1 MLAAAATVVDDAL
14 AGAGQFLT
22 VSGEAGIGKT
32 AVLGALIGQ
41 AGPEALVLQ
50 ATCWEGDGTPPYWPW
65 SQVLR
70 ASGLAVTELG
80 EAGWLLDAT
89 AGPATSSMATA
100 ADAQFRLFESVSR
113 SLQTLAGARPLL
125 VVLDDLQWSDE
136 RSLRLLGFLA
146 RTLATSRVLL
156 LCAYRDGEA
165 SDQLR
170 ELACRAQQLPLAAL
184 GPADVE
190 AMVAVIAGPTVAARV
205 SDQMWRRSGGNP
217 FFVRELTRLLVA
229 QGSWQDHGH
238 IPASIAET
246 LRRRLARLSTECVR
260 LLDWAAVAGRDIDL
274 GLLTRCGAA
283 RSETDAEK
291 VLEEARRA
299 GVVDVAGGGS
309 RFTHDLYRETV
320 LDGLSPSTRAEIN
333 LAVGRALQARSAN
346 AARIAAHLIAAGAQ
360 AEQAAIDYSIRAARV
375 ATARLGHDDACL
387 HYLRALHVLDGLG
400 SVAGV
405 DERLALLLE
414 LAAALERSGQT
425 EQAGQRY
432 REAAETARERGDAAP
447 LAHAALGLHAL
458 GHRSGGESAEVLALL
473 HAAARLLGESNGSLT
488 LQSRVAAALAREM
501 RHGTIRAPDAETI
514 RMAGRAVDL
523 ATAAGDTN
531 AMAVAQLALQDS
543 MWRPGTA
550 VQRLPIIGD
559 MLAAAIS
566 SGDADLVAEAHL
578 LRAAAL
584 IELGDPAGRAELSTY
599 ISLAEGL
606 GHARGRW
613 GALTRRATLA
623 QLAGRA
629 DEAAQLGEQALQL
642 GRAIGEPDAMACFC
656 TSRWSLVALGVPEPD
671 LELAPFDPLWP
682 MFPVFKAWPPAARGD
697 VRAARAAL
705 GDFSV
710 LDIVESTGTE
720 GLAAAAVVF
729 AVAGNTAQR
738 SWTYQRLLPLAGSH
752 VLVAGCASYHAA
764 VDHHLGALASSLGNV
779 SAAEAH
785 LRAAVALHARLGA
798 AGWARLSE
806 QALVDLSATALD
818 TTGNEFR
825 FVNGLWHLGFQ
836 GAHAQLPDAKGL
848 RDLATLIGAQGRDVH
863 VFTLL
868 GVEPSRAGADPVL
881 DDTAKNQ
888 YKARLRALDT
898 QIDEAADRGSADV
911 ETFRAERAALIH
923 ELAAATGLGG
933 RARRLGDPAER
944 ARKTVS
950 ARVRDALSKIAQ
962 VHPQLAQHLRDT
974 VHMGTRCEYAP
985 RPRVAWTLAAHETRS
1000 NSSAWAEG
1008 WTSRP
1013 GSTPRPDERGTG

>member
-1 MLAAAATVVDDAL
+1 MDRLIGRAATLAAAAPVVEDTL
-14 AGAGQFLT
+14 AGAGQFLM
-22 VSGEAGIGKT
+22 VSGDAGIGKT
-32 AVLGALIGQ
+32 AVLGALVSR
-41 AGPEALVLQ
+41 AGPEALVLP
-50 ATCWEGDGTPPYWPW
+50 ATCWEGVGTPPYWLW
-65 SQVLR
+65 SQILR
-70 ASGLAVTELG
+70 ASGLPVTELG
-80 EAGWLLDAT
+80 EAGWLLGAT
-89 AGPATSSMATA
+89 AGPATSNGATA

-113 SLQTLAGARPLL
+113 ALQTLAGRRPLL
-125 VVLDDLQWSDE
+125 VVLDDLHWSDE
-136 RSLRLLGFLA
+136 PSLRLLGFLA

-156 LCAYRDGEA
+156 LGAYRDVEA

-170 ELACRAQQLPLAAL
+170 ELAGRAQQLPLAAL
-184 GPADVE
+184 DPADVE
-190 AMVAVIAGPTVAARV
+190 AMVTLIAGQAVAARV
-205 SDQMWRRSGGNP
+205 SGQMWRRSGGNP

-229 QGSWQDHGH
+229 QGSGQDPAH
-238 IPASIAET
+238 IPVSIAET
-246 LRRRLARLSTECVR
+246 LRRRLARLSTDCVR
-260 LLDWAAVAGRDIDL
+260 LLDWAAVAGRDIDV
-274 GLLTRCGAA
+274 GLLTQCGAA
-283 RSETDAEK
+283 RTEIDGAN

-299 GVVDVAGGGS
+299 GVVEVAGGAT
-309 RFTHDLYRETV
+309 RFSHDLYRETV
-320 LDGLSPSTRAEIN
+320 LDGLSPSARAEIN

-346 AARIAAHLIAAGAQ
+346 AARIAAHLIAAGTPAQ
-360 AEQAAIDYSIRAARV
+360 QAAIDYSILAARV
-375 ATARLGHDDACL
+375 ATARLGHDDACM

-400 SVAGV
+400 SGARV

-414 LAAALERSGQT
+414 LAAALRRSGQSG
-425 EQAGQRY
+425 QAGERY
-432 REAAETARERGDAAP
+432 REAADTARARRDAAT

-458 GHRSGGESAEVLALL
+458 GHRSGGENVEVLELL
-473 HAAARLLGESNGSLT
+473 HAAARLLGESDGSLT
-488 LQSRVAAALAREM
+488 LQSQVAAALAREM
-501 RHGTIRAPDAETI
+501 RHGMMRAPDAETI
-514 RMAGRAVDL
+514 RVAVRAVNL
-523 ATAAGDTN
+523 ATAAGDTH
-531 AMAVAQLALQDS
+531 AVAVAKLALQDS

-566 SGDADLVAEAHL
+566 SGDTDLAAEAHL

-623 QLAGRA
+623 QLVGRA
-629 DEAAQLGEQALQL
+629 HEAAQLGEQALQL
-642 GRAIGEPDAMACFC
+642 GRAIGEPDAVACFC

-682 MFPVFKAWPPAARGD
+682 MFPIFKAWPPAARGD
-697 VRAARAAL
+697 ARATRAAL

-710 LDIVESTGTE
+710 LDVVESTGTE

-729 AVAGNTAQR
+729 AVAGTTAQR
-738 SWTYQRLLPLAGSH
+738 SWTYERLLPLAGSH

-764 VDHHLGALASSLGNV
+764 VDHHLGALAASLDNV

-785 LRAAVALHARLGA
+785 FRAAVVLHERLGA
-798 AGWARLSE
+798 AAWARLSA
-806 QALVDLSATALD
+806 QALADLSTTTPDATD
-818 TTGNEFR
+818 HEFR
-825 FVNGLWHLGFQ
+825 FVDGLWHLGFQ
-836 GAHAQLPDAKGL
+836 GAHALLPDAKGL
-848 RDLATLIGAQGRDVH
+848 RDLAMLIGAQGRDVH

-868 GVEPSRAGADPVL
+868 GMEPSRAGADPVL
-881 DDTAKNQ
+881 DDTAKKR
-888 YKARLRALDT
+888 YRARLRALDT
-898 QIDEAADRGSADV
+898 QIDEAEDRGSADV

-974 VHMGTRCEYAP
+974 VHMGTHCEYAP
-985 RPRVAWTLAAHETRS
+985 RNRVAWTLTAHDIRI
-1000 NSSAWAEG
+1000 NSSESAG
-1008 WTSRP
+1008 
-1013 GSTPRPDERGTG
+1013 

>member
-1 MLAAAATVVDDAL
+1 MLAAAATILEDTL
-14 AGAGQFLT
+14 AGAGQFLM
-22 VSGEAGIGKT
+22 VSGDAGIGKT
-32 AVLGALIGQ
+32 AVLRALVSQ
-41 AGPEALVLQ
+41 AGPEALVLP

-70 ASGLAVTELG
+70 ASGLPVTELG
-80 EAGWLLDAT
+80 EAGWLLEAT
-89 AGPATSSMATA
+89 AGPATSNGATA

-113 SLQTLAGARPLL
+113 ALQALAGRRALL
-125 VVLDDLQWSDE
+125 VVLDDLHWSDE
-136 RSLRLLGFLA
+136 PSLRLLGFLA

-156 LCAYRDGEA
+156 LGAYRDGEA
-165 SDQLR
+165 SEQLR
-170 ELACRAQQLPLAAL
+170 ELAGRAQQLPLAAL
-184 GPADVE
+184 DPADVE
-190 AMVAVIAGPTVAARV
+190 AMVTMIAGQAVAASV

-229 QGSWQDHGH
+229 QGSRQDHAH
-238 IPASIAET
+238 IPAGIAET
-246 LRRRLARLSTECVR
+246 LRRRLARLSTDCVR
-260 LLDWAAVAGRDIDL
+260 LLDWAAVAGREIEL
-274 GLLTRCGAA
+274 GLLTQCGAV
-283 RSETDAEK
+283 RTEIDADK
-291 VLEEARRA
+291 ILEEARRA
-299 GVVDVAGGGS
+299 GVVEVTGGGT
-309 RFTHDLYRETV
+309 RFAHDLYRETV
-320 LDGLSPSTRAEIN
+320 LDGLSPLTRAEIN
-333 LAVGRALQARSAN
+333 LAVGRALQARSAD
-346 AARIAAHLIAAGAQ
+346 AARIAAHLIAAGTPAR
-360 AEQAAIDYSIRAARV
+360 QAAIDYSMLAARV
-375 ATARLGHDDACL
+375 ATARLGHDDACM

-400 SVAGV
+400 SVARV
-405 DERLALLLE
+405 EERQALLLE
-414 LAAALERSGQT
+414 LAAALDRSGQS
-425 EQAGQRY
+425 EQAYQRY
-432 REAAETARERGDAAP
+432 REAADTARARGDAAT

-458 GHRSGGESAEVLALL
+458 GHRSGGESVEVLELL
-473 HAAARLLGESNGSLT
+473 HGAARLLGESNGSLT
-488 LQSRVAAALAREM
+488 LQSRVSAALAREM
-501 RHGTIRAPDAETI
+501 RHGTIRAADAETI
-514 RMAGRAVDL
+514 RMAVRAVDL
-523 ATAAGDTN
+523 ATAADDTH

-550 VQRLPIIGD
+550 VQRLPIIDD

-566 SGDADLVAEAHL
+566 SGDTDLAAEAHL

-729 AVAGNTAQR
+729 AVAGTTAQR
-738 SWTYQRLLPLAGSH
+738 SWTYERLLPLAGSH

-764 VDHHLGALASSLGNV
+764 VDHHLGALAASLGNV

-785 LRAAVALHARLGA
+785 FRAAIALHERLGA

-806 QALVDLSATALD
+806 QALTDLSATTPD
-818 TTGNEFR
+818 TTDNEFR

-848 RDLATLIGAQGRDVH
+848 RDLAMLIGAQGRDVH

-868 GVEPSRAGADPVL
+868 GVESSGTGADAVL
-881 DDTAKNQ
+881 DDTAKKQ
-888 YKARLRALDT
+888 YKARLRTLDS
-898 QIDEAADRGSADV
+898 QIDEAEARGSAEV
-911 ETFRAERAALIH
+911 ETLRAERAALIH

-933 RARRLGDPAER
+933 RARRLGAPAER

-950 ARVRDALSKIAQ
+950 ARVRDALSKIVQ

-974 VHMGTRCEYAP
+974 VHMGTHCRYAP

-1013 GSTPRPDERGTG
+1013 GPTPGPPPQV

>member
-1 MLAAAATVVDDAL
+1 MLAAAAPVVEDVL
-14 AGAGQFLT
+14 AGAGQFLM
-22 VSGEAGIGKT
+22 VSGDAGIGKT

-41 AGPEALVLQ
+41 AGSEALVLQ
-50 ATCWEGDGTPPYWPW
+50 ATCWGGDGTPPYWPW

-80 EAGWLLDAT
+80 EAGWLLDTT
-89 AGPATSSMATA
+89 AGPATSSTVTA

-113 SLQTLAGARPLL
+113 SLRALAGARPLL

-136 RSLRLLGFLA
+136 PSLRLLGFLA
-146 RTLATSRVLL
+146 RTLTTSRVLL
-156 LCAYRDGEA
+156 LGAYRDGEA

-170 ELACRAQQLPLAAL
+170 ELAGRAQQLPLAAL
-184 GPADVE
+184 APADVE
-190 AMVAVIAGPTVAARV
+190 AMVAVIAGPAVAARV
-205 SDQMWRRSGGNP
+205 SGQMWRRSGGNP

-229 QGSWQDHGH
+229 QGSWQDHVH
-238 IPASIAET
+238 IPAGIAEI
-246 LRRRLARLSTECVR
+246 LRRRLARLSTDCVR

-274 GLLTRCGAA
+274 GLLVRCGAV
-283 RSETDAEK
+283 RSEIDGER

-299 GVVDVAGGGS
+299 GVVEVADGGS

-320 LDGLSPSTRAEIN
+320 LEGLSPSTRAEIN

-360 AEQAAIDYSIRAARV
+360 ARQAAIDYSIRAARV

-387 HYLRALHVLDGLG
+387 HYLRALHVLEGFG
-400 SVAGV
+400 SVAPV
-405 DERLALLLE
+405 DERVALLLE
-414 LAAALERSGQT
+414 LAAALERSGQS

-432 REAAETARERGDAAP
+432 RLAADTARARGDAAT

-458 GHRSGGESAEVLALL
+458 GHRSGGESVEVLDLL
-473 HAAARLLGESNGSLT
+473 RAAARLLGESNGSLT

-501 RHGTIRAPDAETI
+501 RHGTIRAPDAETT
-514 RMAGRAVDL
+514 RMAARAVDL
-523 ATAAGDTN
+523 ATAAGN
-531 AMAVAQLALQDS
+531 NHAVAVAKLALQDS

-550 VQRLPIIGD
+550 VERLPVIGD
-559 MLAAAIS
+559 MLAAAMS
-566 SGDADLVAEAHL
+566 SGDADLVAEARL

-764 VDHHLGALASSLGNV
+764 VDHHLGALAASLGNV

-785 LRAAVALHARLGA
+785 FRAAVALHARLGA
-798 AGWARLSE
+798 AGWARLSV
-806 QALVDLSATALD
+806 QALADLSVTAAD

-848 RDLATLIGAQGRDVH
+848 RDLAALIGAQGRDVH

-881 DDTAKNQ
+881 DDTAKKQ

-898 QIDEAADRGSADV
+898 QIDEAGSADV

-933 RARRLGDPAER
+933 RARRLSDPAER

-962 VHPQLAQHLRDT
+962 VHPPLARHLRDT
-974 VHMGTRCEYAP
+974 VHMGTHCEYAP
-985 RPRVAWTLAAHETRS
+985 RPRVAWTLTAHETRS
-1000 NSSAWAEG
+1000 NSSEPADRR
-1008 WTSRP
+1008 TS
-1013 GSTPRPDERGTG
+1013 GSSPRPEERGG